1 VSTARLVPLVPAPR
15 LLWAMAALLAL
26 ALAAAILPAMGAASA
41 LAAGAFMLVAL
52 LDALAGLRRQPPEV
66 ARQVPSSLALGVR
79 VEVALRAANRSPQ
92 RIRCELNDHHPASFE
107 SEGLPQKL
115 DLAPGEWREI
125 RYQVRPQARGA
136 ASFGGTELR
145 LDSPLG
151 LWQVPR
157 RAGEAAQARV
167 FPNFRALARYTLLAT
182 DNRLSQIGVLQV
194 RRRGEGM
201 EFHQLREYRQGDSQ
215 RAIDWKA
222 TARTARLIAREY
234 EDEKDQRILLVI
246 DCGRRMAAKDDALSH
261 FDHALNA
268 ALLLAHVALRQ
279 GDAVGVLT
287 MGAHGG
293 QRYIAPRKSV
303 AAVNTILERVYDLE
317 PSLAMPD
324 FLLAA
329 REVMTRMRRRAL
341 VVVLTNLRDEDDET
355 LSPALGLLRKRHLVV
370 LASLREAILGRALSA
385 RVDSFDRAVTHAAAA
400 DYLAQRERAFRRID
414 AAGATCLD
422 LEPERL
428 AISLVNHYLELKRH
442 GRL

>member
-1 VSTARLVPLVPAPR
+1 MSAARLVPLLPAPR
-15 LLWAMAALLAL
+15 LLWSAAGLLAL
-26 ALAAAILPAMGAASA
+26 ALAAALLPALAGAAA
-41 LAAGAFMLVAL
+41 VAAGAFALVAL
-52 LDALAGLRRQPPEV
+52 LDAFAGLRQPSPEV
-66 ARQVPSSLALGVR
+66 ARRVPNSLALGVR
-79 VEVALRAANRSPQ
+79 VEVALRAANPSGR
-92 RIRCELNDHHPASFE
+92 RLRCELNDRHPASFE
-107 SEGLPQKL
+107 CEGLPQTVA
-115 DLAPGEWREI
+115 LAPGEWREI
-125 RYQVRPQARGA
+125 RYQARPQARGA
-136 ASFGGTELR
+136 ADFGATELR

-151 LWQVPR
+151 LWQLPR
-157 RAGEAAQARV
+157 HAGAPDAARV

-222 TARTARLIAREY
+222 TARTARLVAREY
-234 EDEKDQRILLVI
+234 EEEKDQRILLLI

-268 ALLLAHVALRQ
+268 ALLLSHVALRQ

-287 MGAHGG
+287 MGAQGA
-293 QRYIAPRKSV
+293 QRYVAPRKSV
-303 AAVNTILERVYDLE
+303 AAVNTLLERLYDLE

-324 FLLAA
+324 YLLAA
-329 REVMTRMRRRAL
+329 RDVMARMRRRAL
-341 VVVLTNLRDEDDET
+341 VVVLTNLRDEDDDT

-422 LEPERL
+422 VEPERL
-428 AISLVNHYLELKRH
+428 AISLVNRYLELKRQ